1 MVFVAYVKP
10 AWVGVASCLHL
21 ICQLVKE
28 SHVVSSEL
36 EKCGDSS
43 VGTGLDHG
51 TRGGERLLTE
61 LWSLLITWE
70 F

>member
-1 MVFVAYVKP
+1 MVFVVYVKP

-21 ICQLVKE
+21 ICQLGKE
-28 SHVVSSEL
+28 SYVVSPEL
-36 EKCGDSS
+36 EKCGDSCVS
-43 VGTGLDHG
+43 AGLDHG
-51 TRGGERLLTE
+51 IRGGERLLTE